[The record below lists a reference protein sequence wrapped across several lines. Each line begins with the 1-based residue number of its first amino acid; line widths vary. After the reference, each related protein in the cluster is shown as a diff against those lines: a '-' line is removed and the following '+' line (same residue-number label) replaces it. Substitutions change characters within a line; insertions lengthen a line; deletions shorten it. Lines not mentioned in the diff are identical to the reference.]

1 MSQYKFK
8 INGKDF
14 DVTVNGIEGNN
25 ASVVVN
31 GVNYNVEIEQG
42 AELEFP
48 SEAAATLAINAGG
61 AAPSNTPAAPGLPTS
76 PATAGSVPA
85 SAVRPEGRNE
95 VAGKKIVSPLPGVI
109 IDVCVNVGDA
119 VKRGQ
124 KIAVIEAM
132 KMENDILAEC
142 DGTVSAIYVK
152 RTDSVLEGADIASI
166 A

>member
-14 DVTVNGIEGNN
+14 DVTVNGIENN
-25 ASVVVN
+25 VAAVTVN
-31 GVNYNVEIEQG
+31 GTEYKV
-42 AELEFP
+42 ELE
-48 SEAAATLAINAGG
+48 SGLDGSHSLNAGG

-85 SAVRPEGRNE
+85 SAVRPEGRSE
-95 VAGKKIVSPLPGVI
+95 GGAGKKIVSPLPGVI